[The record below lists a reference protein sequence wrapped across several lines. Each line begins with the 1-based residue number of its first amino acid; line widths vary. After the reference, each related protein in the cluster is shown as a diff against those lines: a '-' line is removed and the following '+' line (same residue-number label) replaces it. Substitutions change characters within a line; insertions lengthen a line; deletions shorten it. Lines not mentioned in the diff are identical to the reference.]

1 MSVLF
6 ENTTE
11 ISESPVMTG
20 VVNNKPLFSNPV
32 MSLPL
37 NVAVL
42 IDQPSVGT
50 N

>member
-20 VVNNKPLFSNPV
+20 VVNKPLFSNPV